1 MEAPLDQ
8 IRIAIIGGGAAGIF
22 AAISAKEE
30 NPDTHVSV
38 FEKSAR
44 FLAKVKVSGG
54 GRCNVTHACF
64 DPQELVSRY
73 PRGSRE
79 LLGPF
84 YRWQP
89 QDTVDWFTSKGVTL
103 KTEPDGRM
111 FPTTDSSQT
120 IIDCLLD
127 TARKH
132 GIKLHAKT
140 GIDRTHLTNTG
151 KFILTTT
158 EGGNIEFDRLILAT
172 GGGRDSIGHN
182 IARSMGHTITP
193 LAPSLF
199 TFHIKDPRIDGLQGL
214 SVPNAIATCPSVKLS
229 QSGPLL
235 ITHWGLSGP
244 AILKLS
250 AWGARCLADCEYR
263 FKLRVNWTGALDF
276 ESAKQTL
283 LQAKQQHGAK
293 QIGTNPL
300 LGLPRR
306 LWDRFL
312 ETELINPK
320 LKLSQVANNQ
330 LQSLARLCVAC
341 DFEVNG
347 KSMNKEEF
355 VTCGGISLREVEF
368 KRMESKQIP
377 HLYFAGETLDIDGI
391 TGGFNFQAAW
401 TTGHIAGT
409 SAAS

>member
-1 MEAPLDQ
+1 MDAPLDP
-8 IRIAIIGGGAAGIF
+8 IRIAIVGGGAAGIF

-30 NPDTHVSV
+30 NPDTQVSV
-38 FEKSAR
+38 FERSNR

-64 DPQELVSRY
+64 EPKELVTRY

-89 QDTVDWFTSKGVTL
+89 QDTVDWFASKGVAL
-103 KTEPDGRM
+103 KTEDDGRM

-127 TARKH
+127 SARKC
-132 GIKLHAKT
+132 GVELHAKT
-140 GIDRTHLTNTG
+140 GIDRAQVTDTG
-151 KFILTTT
+151 GFLLSTTAN
-158 EGGNIEFDRLILAT
+158 ENIEFDRLILAT
-172 GGGRDSIGHN
+172 GGGRDSVGHK
-182 IARSMGHTITP
+182 IAVSMGHTTTT

-199 TFHIKDPRIDGLQGL
+199 TFHIKDSRIEGLQGL
-214 SVPNAIATCPSVKLS
+214 SVPNAVATCPFLKLS

-235 ITHWGLSGP
+235 ITHWGMSGP

-250 AWGARCLADCEYR
+250 AWGARALADCNYK
-263 FKLRVNWTGALDF
+263 FNLQINWTGTLDL
-276 ESAKQTL
+276 ESAKQAL
-283 LQAKQQHGAK
+283 LQAKQRNGAK
-293 QIGTNPL
+293 QIGTNSL

-312 ETELINPK
+312 ETESIDPK
-320 LKLSQVANNQ
+320 SKLSQVSNNQ
-330 LQSLARLCVAC
+330 LHSIASLCVAGNY
-341 DFEVNG
+341 EVDG

-355 VTCGGISLREVEF
+355 VTCGGISLREVDF
-368 KRMESKQIP
+368 KKMESKQVP
-377 HLYFAGETLDIDGI
+377 NLYFAGETLDIDGV

-401 TTGHIAGT
+401 TTGHIAGS
-409 SAAS
+409 SAAV

>member
-1 MEAPLDQ
+1 MEAPLEPV
-8 IRIAIIGGGAAGIF
+8 RIAIVGGGAAGIF

-30 NPDTHVSV
+30 NPAAQVSV
-38 FEKSAR
+38 FEKSSR
-44 FLAKVKVSGG
+44 FLSKVKISGG

-64 DPQELVSRY
+64 DPKELVTRY
-73 PRGSRE
+73 PRGSKE

-84 YRWQP
+84 YKWQP
-89 QDTVDWFTSKGVTL
+89 QDTVDWFASKGVEL
-103 KTEPDGRM
+103 KTESDGRM
-111 FPTTDSSQT
+111 FPVTDLSQT

-127 TARKH
+127 TARKY
-132 GIKLHAKT
+132 GVKLHTKT
-140 GIDRTHLTNTG
+140 GLECAQLTNTG
-151 KFILTTT
+151 KFLLTIAG
-158 EGGNIEFDRLILAT
+158 EQDIEFDRLVLAT
-172 GGGRDSIGHN
+172 GGGQGSVGHK
-182 IARSMGHTITP
+182 IAQSMGHSITT

-214 SVPNAIATCPSVKLS
+214 SVPNAIATCSSIKLS

-250 AWGARCLADCEYR
+250 AWGARRLADCEYK
-263 FKLRVNWTGALDF
+263 FQLRVNWTGTHDL
-276 ESAKQTL
+276 ESAKRVL

-312 ETELINPK
+312 KTESIDSK
-320 LKLSQVANNQ
+320 LKLSQVSKSQ
-330 LQSLARLCVAC
+330 LQSLATVCVAC
-341 DFEVNG
+341 EFEVNG

-355 VTCGGISLREVEF
+355 VTCGGVSLREIEF
-368 KRMESKQIP
+368 KRMESKQTP
-377 HLYFAGETLDIDGI
+377 HLYFAGETLDIDGV

-401 TTGHIAGT
+401 TTGHIAGI
-409 SAAS
+409 SAAI